1 MSILKKKLAAH
12 RRVVLAALLVCTLI
26 AVFAAGSPQ
35 ASAQQTRCGT
45 EFYYYSDSS
54 YSCMVGL
61 RGWLPWD
68 CGCASYGWG
77 SITPYREIYDSVC

>member
-1 MSILKKKLAAH
+1 MSIFKQKLSAH
-12 RRVVLAALLVCTLI
+12 RRLVLAALLACTLI
-26 AVFAAGSPQ
+26 AVFASGSPQ
-35 ASAQQTRCGT
+35 AAAQTRCGT

-61 RGWLPWD
+61 RGWLPEN

-77 SITPYREIYDSVC
+77 SVTPYREIYDSVC